1 MLLRSGSMRAVLGAS
16 VGALILGG
24 LVTVESGSARAA
36 APEDQL
42 RADLGLPSIDY
53 YEPTKDLRPSVHPQA
68 AETVR
73 AWLASPAGQAQVRS
87 SQAAPGA
94 GQTPPKG
101 TVRMWPALDFD
112 ASELYFQEFT
122 LRGVGKNIEVWVA
135 SGPGPDGVQGIDVRP
150 GDCRAALPGYAKI
163 TDAQVNGLVKEYDV
177 KILPLES
184 KLLSVA
190 PDRDGSMPV
199 PAPPGLF
206 SNENPLAALMPMD
219 YSGDGNKVVTLVN
232 NIRDASYYR
241 FPRDRSGVAGYF
253 SPFFNDLTD
262 RNVMTIDSENWAS
275 RLGPKPLNQP
285 SAEPCKNRSASPYG
299 IESTFAHEY
308 QHLLETY
315 VDPLKATFL
324 NEGLSEY
331 ISYRMGYLDPAL
343 SVRQRAY
350 DAFIACFQGFRT
362 LTTKF
367 NPAPTPCGGA
377 ANSLSVWGDQG
388 MARELLADY
397 GTAHSFLL
405 FLEDRFG
412 ADIVQ
417 RLHRDSKRSGMNSV
431 AAALRKEKG
440 SPKLSQVLA
449 DYQLMTLID
458 KEVGTNGAELTGA
471 IRREVTSSILSS
483 SVNLVNPAS
492 FGAAGVMPNAAD
504 YILLRGVGAAG
515 LDGSALR
522 SLSFAGDRG
531 LPALPLTWSVAPR
544 VEPPTVEFPMVPG
557 APPVPPVTVPSVP
570 GPTDNP
576 TLFSGNTPDTDASA
590 VFAAQVPTANP
601 TLSFTTA
608 YNLEENF
615 DYGYVVVSADG
626 GKTYDT
632 LANSFTRETV
642 PGTPPGQAF
651 TGSMPLP
658 VPMTFDLSPYAG
670 KEVLLGF
677 RFKSDPLINSG
688 GWYVDDVRV
697 GDTLLTDGTSLVGV
711 RTFSEIRPVPV
722 DGWALAIVGMDERR
736 GRIHVERFRGFGA
749 TLTKA
754 QIKRLSSFPVLVA
767 VVGHLD
773 PNERAQTAAKY
784 LVKVNGIG
792 QAGGR
797 S

>member
-1 MLLRSGSMRAVLGAS
+1 MRAVLGAS
-16 VGALILGG
+16 VGALLLGG
-24 LVTVESGSARAA
+24 LATVESGSARAA
-36 APEDQL
+36 APEDVA
-42 RADLGLPSIDY
+42 RAELGLPALDY
-53 YEPTKDLRPSVHPQA
+53 YEPAKDLRPILHPKA
-68 AETVR
+68 AETLR
-73 AWLASPAGQAQVRS
+73 AWLASPAGKAQLRS
-87 SQAAPGA
+87 SATAPGA
-94 GQTPPKG
+94 GTTPPKG

-112 ASELYFQEFT
+112 ASQLYFQEFT
-122 LRGVGKNIEVWVA
+122 LRGDGKNIEVWVA
-135 SGPGPDGVQGIDVRP
+135 SGPGPDGVEGINLRP

-163 TDAQVNGLVKEYDV
+163 TDAQVNGLVKEYDT

-199 PAPPGLF
+199 PAPPGAF
-206 SNENPLAALMPMD
+206 TGENPLAALMPMD
-219 YSGDGNKVVTLVN
+219 FSGDGNKVVTLVN

-285 SAEPCKNRSASPYG
+285 SAEPCKNRSASPFG
-299 IESTFAHEY
+299 IESTFSHEY
-308 QHLLETY
+308 QHLLQTY
-315 VDPLKATFL
+315 VDPLKTTFL

-331 ISYRMGYLDPAL
+331 ISYRLNYLNPAL

-377 ANSLSVWGDQG
+377 ANSLSIWGDQG

-405 FLEDRFG
+405 FLEDRYG

-417 RLHRDSKRSGMNSV
+417 RLHRDGKRHSIDSV

-440 SPKLSQVLA
+440 SPKLNDVLA

-458 KEVGTNGAELTGA
+458 QVAGSRGGKLTGA
-471 IRREVTSSILSS
+471 ARDKVTSPTLDS

-515 LDGSALR
+515 LDGSALK
-522 SLSFAGDRG
+522 SLTFAGDRG

-544 VEPPTVEFPMVPG
+544 VEPPTIEVPVVPG
-557 APPVPPVTVPSVP
+557 APPIPAVPIPSVP
-570 GPTDNP
+570 GPLDNP

-590 VFAAQVPTANP
+590 VFDVEVPTVNP

-615 DYGYVVVSADG
+615 DYGYVVVSTDG
-626 GKTYDT
+626 GKTYET
-632 LANSFTRETV
+632 LANSLTRETV

-658 VPMTFDLSPYAG
+658 VPTSFDLTPYAG
-670 KEVLLGF
+670 KKVLLGF

-697 GDTLLTDGTSLVGV
+697 GDKLITDGASLGGF

-722 DGWALAIVGMDERR
+722 SGWALQIVGLDEER
-736 GRIHVERFRGFGA
+736 GRVHVERFRGFGA
-749 TLTKA
+749 KLTKA
-754 QIKRLSSFPVLVA
+754 QIKRLSGFPVLVA

-773 PNERAQTAAKY
+773 PKETGQTAAKY
-784 LVKVNGIG
+784 LVRVNGIG